1 MASSNKNPK
10 EKYLM
15 NTSRQH
21 NFNTAGISKS
31 ALFVFFLIYI
41 LFATSSQAQDD
52 VRATIDSTSI
62 LIGQQINYKIEV
74 LANDGEAVVFPEG
87 QTFNPLEVI
96 ESYKIDTAS
105 STSARV
111 KLIKRYGLT
120 QFDSGRYVIPK
131 QKIIIGTKTVE
142 TDTFLVEVN
151 NVVLDTVNQGLY
163 DIKPIIELPRDYS
176 KWWKY
181 LLWII
186 LVLIAIG
193 LFLWFLLRRHKKQK
207 EAEKYVPPFEQAIAT
222 LNALD
227 QEDYIAQ
234 AKYKEY
240 YTVLT
245 DAIRRYYDEKVY
257 DRAMESTTDELIA
270 RLEMERDSGHIDFSR
285 ETIVKLK
292 DIFKRADLIKFARVN
307 PPEGKAQADRL
318 SVEEIVKETKEALP
332 PPTVEELMKQE
343 DYREALSRKRKRK
356 LWLTAIGGVLAI
368 LLVATTVG
376 IVVKGYSEVKDFV
389 FGNMTR
395 ELAEGTW
402 ITSEYGAPSMIVSTP
417 KVLTRQEVALPPE
430 AQGQMEATSFA
441 WSTVPA
447 NVSILVFQFKFPENA
462 EVKVEQ
468 LIANQLAMFEQ
479 NGFSADVV
487 KNEKFKTPNGAEGLK
502 TFGKGTQIIDEEK
515 EMMDSGEYA
524 FLTFQ
529 SESVIQQLFISW
541 HDEDPYGKQIA
552 ERVMQSVE
560 LQAKEEEK

>member
-1 MASSNKNPK
+1 
-10 EKYLM
+10 M

-31 ALFVFFLIYI
+31 ALLVFFLICV
-41 LFATSSQAQDD
+41 LFTTSSQAQDD

-111 KLIKRYGLT
+111 KLIKKYGLT

-176 KWWKY
+176 KWWTY

-186 LVLIAIG
+186 PVLIAIG

-207 EAEKYVPPFEQAIAT
+207 EAEKYIPPFEQALAT

-285 ETIVKLK
+285 ETITKLK

-447 NVSILVFQFKFPENA
+447 NVSVAVFQFKFPENA
-462 EVKVEQ
+462 QVKVEQ

-487 KNEKFKTPNGAEGLK
+487 KNEKFTTPNGAEGLK
-502 TFGKGTQIIDEEK
+502 TFGKGTQIIDKEK
-515 EMMDSGEYA
+515 DITDTGEYA

>member
-1 MASSNKNPK
+1 MASSDKNPK

-31 ALFVFFLIYI
+31 ALFVFFLICF

-151 NVVLDTVNQGLY
+151 NVVLDTINQGLY

-186 LVLIAIG
+186 PVLIAIA

-468 LIANQLAMFEQ
+468 LIANQLATFEQ

>member
-1 MASSNKNPK
+1 MASSDKNPK

-31 ALFVFFLIYI
+31 ALFVFFLICF
-41 LFATSSQAQDD
+41 LFAASSQAQDD

-186 LVLIAIG
+186 PVLIAIA

-560 LQAKEEEK
+560 LQAKEEKK

>member
-1 MASSNKNPK
+1 VASSDKNPK

-31 ALFVFFLIYI
+31 ALFVFFLICF

-186 LVLIAIG
+186 PVLIAIA

-270 RLEMERDSGHIDFSR
+270 RLEMERDSGHIDFGR

>member
-1 MASSNKNPK
+1 
-10 EKYLM
+10 YC
-15 NTSRQH
+15 H
-21 NFNTAGISKS
+21 C
-31 ALFVFFLIYI
+31 LI
-41 LFATSSQAQDD
+41 FM
-52 VRATIDSTSI
+52 V
-62 LIGQQINYKIEV
+62 
-74 LANDGEAVVFPEG
+74 
-87 QTFNPLEVI
+87 
-96 ESYKIDTAS
+96 
-105 STSARV
+105 
-111 KLIKRYGLT
+111 
-120 QFDSGRYVIPK
+120 
-131 QKIIIGTKTVE
+131 
-142 TDTFLVEVN
+142 
-151 NVVLDTVNQGLY
+151 
-163 DIKPIIELPRDYS
+163 
-176 KWWKY
+176 
-181 LLWII
+181 
-186 LVLIAIG
+186 
-193 LFLWFLLRRHKKQK
+193 LLRRHKKQK

-417 KVLTRQEVALPPE
+417 KVLTRQEVVLPPE

-468 LIANQLAMFEQ
+468 LIANQLATFEQ

-502 TFGKGTQIIDEEK
+502 TFGKGTQITDEEK